1 MCHPKLSV
9 SKAPWQMSL
18 TLARAHTLCSV
29 SSLSGC
35 HCFNADSVFMA
46 RRNWP
51 RNPSTAGRNLAGAG
65 ALLNLVAS
73 FPLVLIWKRNCQGH
87 LEMRREPGRSVGTAL
102 AWETCRAPPWAPRC
116 ARLGAPVVCEHDFLF
131 LHPGHLLNTFEPI
144 YPEQLWI
151 EVKTFCSAFP
161 FHVVFDES
169 VRGPFSLWRGL
180 GACCRVITAGSDF
193 QVLEECPGLG
203 RPGFGFRG
211 PWTSFSLQQP
221 PETRRQHLLSKSG
234 KKQCRE
240 VWASASIRRFATR
253 EKGSDTETHNPIK

>member
-180 GACCRVITAGSDF
+180 GAFRAPEHVVELLQLGVTFRFLKSA
-193 QVLEECPGLG
+193 QGLG
-203 RPGFGFRG
+203 DQDLASEDRG
-211 PWTSFSLQQP
+211 HPFHCSSLQR
-221 PETRRQHLLSKSG
+221 PEGSIFSVNLGRS
-234 KKQCRE
+234 
-240 VWASASIRRFATR
+240 SAERSELVRA
-253 EKGSDTETHNPIK
+253 